1 MKASDLK
8 GRAVVVLSD
17 AVKVGH
23 VDDLL
28 FDAQYRE
35 VLGLRVKK
43 GGLLSESEALL
54 RSNVASV
61 GADAVTV
68 PSPDVINAEN
78 RFQELTGAATLTQAQ
93 GTRIVTEGGT
103 LLGTVSDVELDEQVS
118 KVTAYLLNAPLLDRI
133 RGHIPQV
140 AAQDVLR
147 LGEGG
152 IMIVSDSTAEA
163 IKAP

>member
-103 LLGTVSDVELDEQVS
+103 LLEPS
-118 KVTAYLLNAPLLDRI
+118 A
-133 RGHIPQV
+133 
-140 AAQDVLR
+140 
-147 LGEGG
+147 
-152 IMIVSDSTAEA
+152 M
-163 IKAP
+163 